1 MAEFTAYQAAVLAD
15 DVYALTRLS
24 TLDQAMKYLKNEHG
38 EVFTFGEQNMLKGR
52 TGGPGIIKCRTAF
65 GFTLLGQGKLTGHA
79 VILFRGTQYL
89 ADWLTNLNISVS
101 RSASGQPLHDGFN
114 RAFKS
119 MEPKL
124 AQFMAALASKQ
135 VHSIHCI
142 GHSLGGALATICGDW
157 VSSSY
162 PGLTPYVY
170 TYGSPRVG
178 LHAFA
183 ACCTKNI
190 GAERI
195 FRAYH
200 KTDIVPC
207 IPIWPYIHTPSSG
220 RDYYL
225 PSPGIV
231 PMAEYH
237 GMDHYIDSVIDRDWD
252 TLAGLREAERDDN
265 SIANWLKDKTPIGL
279 TITSIEWLN
288 RALVYVLE
296 KCLNGAAWVISKAAT
311 TSLTLMDRLAYILQK
326 GVNIAETTSS
336 WVLYLMRK
344 ILQVL
349 GMNRVVETADLT
361 HHFIRSVLI
370 NLQQKI
376 NQYVQSVLSK
386 ILVKGRAV

>member
-15 DVYALTRLS
+15 DVYALTRLNN
-24 TLDQAMKYLKNEHG
+24 LQQAMTYLKNEHG
-38 EVFTFGEQNMLKGR
+38 EVFTFGEQDVLKGR

-65 GFTLLGQGKLTGHA
+65 GFTLLGQGKLKGHA

-89 ADWLTNLNISVS
+89 ADWLTNLNVSVS
-101 RSASGQPLHDGFN
+101 RSCSGQPVHDGFN
-114 RAFKS
+114 KTFNS
-119 MEPKL
+119 MEPKI
-124 AQFMAALASKQ
+124 AEFMSLLIRNK
-135 VHSIHCI
+135 VHTVHCI

-157 VSSSY
+157 ISSSY
-162 PGLTPYVY
+162 SNWKPYIY
-170 TYGSPRVG
+170 TFGSPRVG
-178 LHAFA
+178 LHTFA
-183 ACCTKNI
+183 SCCTKNV

-237 GMDHYIDSVIDRDWD
+237 GMDHYIDSVTDRDWGA
-252 TLAGLREAERDDN
+252 LAGLREAEKDDN
-265 SIANWLKDKTPIGL
+265 SIARWLKDSTPVGL

-311 TSLTLMDRLAYILQK
+311 TSLTLMDRLAYIMQK
-326 GVNIAETTSS
+326 GVSLAETTSS
-336 WVLYLMRK
+336 WVVYLMRK

-349 GMNRVVETADLT
+349 GMGRIVETADLT
-361 HHFIRSVLI
+361 HVFIRAVLI